1 MNFWDSNIWS
11 TLLLV
16 AVLFIG
22 MLFAFFLKRK
32 VPFMRKSLIPAS
44 VLGGLIILVCVTI
57 YQIVSKGQIFF
68 DLPIFQG
75 QHSGSVTLEIITYH
89 CLGIGFVAMGLRNN
103 DKSKA
108 KVKAGEVFDTG
119 VTTVATYLLQALLG
133 IAITILLAPKIV
145 GLIEGSGILLAFGFG
160 QGTGQ
165 ALNFG
170 SAFMNQGGDYFLANG
185 DHFGLS
191 IAALGFLSAS
201 IGGVIYLN
209 YLRRKGRIVQREEQQ
224 NLTVDKFQ
232 GPEEMEVTESI
243 DKFTVQIAMV
253 VMIYVASYFLM
264 QGLSSLVGMKPTIF
278 GFNFLLGTL
287 LAVLVKMALNLF
299 HKKGLMKR
307 IYINNFMLNR
317 IAGVAFDVMIV
328 AGIAAI
334 NLQFIR
340 DYWYVLLILGVV
352 GAVATF
358 IFIKIISSVLF
369 KKYENEQFF
378 AMYGMLTGTASTGI
392 ILLREIDPNFETPAS
407 DNLVYQNLPAIVF
420 GFPMMLL
427 ANLAPKGRNE
437 ALLTLAIIAGFLA
450 VMLLILFRRQ
460 IFRIKKKEAPV
471 EETEAPQQ
479 E

>member
-1 MNFWDSNIWS
+1 MNFWDSNVWS
-11 TLLLV
+11 SLLLV

-22 MLFAFFLKRK
+22 MIFAFFLKRK

-44 VLGGLIILVCVTI
+44 VLGGLIILVFVTI

-75 QHSGSVTLEIITYH
+75 QYSGSVTLEVITYH

-119 VTTVATYLLQALLG
+119 ITTVSTYLLQALLG
-133 IAITILLAPKIV
+133 IIITILLAPKIA

-209 YLRRKGRIVQREEQQ
+209 YLRRKGRLVQREEQQ

-232 GPEEMEVTESI
+232 GPGEMEVTESI

-287 LAVLVKMALNLF
+287 LAVLVKMLLNFF

-317 IAGVAFDVMIV
+317 IAGLAFDVMIV

-340 DYWYVLLILGVV
+340 DYWYILIILGVV
-352 GAVATF
+352 GALATF
-358 IFIKIISSVLF
+358 AFIKIVSHVLF
-369 KKYENEQFF
+369 KKYEHEQFF

-427 ANLAPKGRNE
+427 ANLAPQSREK
-437 ALLTLAIIAGFLA
+437 AILTMIILCGFLL
-450 VMLLILFRRQ
+450 VMLILLFRRQ
-460 IFRIKKKEAPV
+460 IFRRKKKEAEPV
-471 EETEAPQQ
+471 EAEVQQ